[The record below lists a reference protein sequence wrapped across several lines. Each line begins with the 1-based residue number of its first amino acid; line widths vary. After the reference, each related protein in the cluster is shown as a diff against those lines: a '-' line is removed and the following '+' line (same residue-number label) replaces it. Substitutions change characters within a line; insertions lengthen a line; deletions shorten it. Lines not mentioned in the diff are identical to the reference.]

1 MNNLNPVYTER
12 TECQDCYK
20 CVRECPVKA
29 IKIQNGAA
37 AVIPELCIL
46 CGHCVDV
53 CPAGAKRVRDDLEKV
68 KQLIKDRKK
77 VYVSLAPSFTSE
89 FSGVKPGQL
98 ISALKRLGFHGVSE
112 TALGAQQVSAHVA
125 HQLGLKTGKIVI
137 SSACPAVSHY
147 ITRYLPDFTQSM
159 TQLLSPMLTH
169 SKMLRKRYGND
180 IGIVF
185 VGPCIA
191 KKREADSHPQL
202 IDCALTYDGL
212 RRWFELENIDPAQI
226 TPGETDV
233 FVPHSAEEGALYPID
248 GGMSA
253 TLKANCTV
261 HDACFMS
268 FSGIKNIR
276 KALEGLD
283 KVDIKG
289 NIFIEALS
297 CEGGCI
303 NGPGSTGNSA
313 TAAKRY
319 SVVNYASYPRKK
331 IPRSPTIPINE
342 FATDTP
348 VENRNYDEESICAAL
363 RQVGKIKKDDELNCG
378 GCGYDSCRDF
388 AAALLTGKAERTMCV
403 TYMRILA
410 QNKAS
415 GLLRTMPSGVVIV
428 NEKLEIIE
436 SNRNFARLFGPEM
449 EKIFETNP
457 GLEGASL
464 KKILSFH
471 ELFRHVLDTGEDLIN
486 RDIRVNERI
495 LHGSIFTIE
504 PHSVVGG
511 VIADITAPSIQ
522 KEQVIHRAQDIIK
535 KNLTMVQKIAY
546 LLGENASE
554 SEAVLNSIIESFSLK
569 PLEKLTDSP
578 ETQSSQPE

>member
-29 IKIQNGAA
+29 IKIQNSTA

-53 CPAGAKRVRDDLEKV
+53 CPAGAKRVRDELDKV
-68 KQLIKDRKK
+68 KQLIKDKKK

-89 FSGVKPGQL
+89 FSGFKPGQL
-98 ISALKRLGFHGVSE
+98 ISALKSLGFYGVSE

-125 HQLGLKTGKIVI
+125 HQLGLQTGKIVI
-137 SSACPAVSHY
+137 SSACPAVSDFV
-147 ITRYLPDFTQSM
+147 TRYLPKFTQSM

-185 VGPCIA
+185 IGPCVA

-202 IDCALTYDGL
+202 IDCALTYDDL
-212 RRWFELENIDPAQI
+212 RRWLGMENIDLSKISP
-226 TPGETDV
+226 EENDV
-233 FVPHSAEEGALYPID
+233 FVPHAAEEGALYPID

-261 HDACFMS
+261 HEACFMS
-268 FSGIKNIR
+268 FSGIKNIK
-276 KALEGLD
+276 KALEGLEN
-283 KVDIKG
+283 VEITG

-303 NGPGSTGNSA
+303 NGPGASGNSA

-319 SVVNYASYPRKK
+319 SVVNYAQYPRKK

-342 FATDTP
+342 FSTDIP
-348 VENRNYDEESICAAL
+348 VENRFYDEQSIRGAL
-363 RQVGKIKKDDELNCG
+363 RQVGKIKKEDELNCG
-378 GCGYDSCRDF
+378 GCGYDSCREF
-388 AAALLTGKAERTMCV
+388 AAALLSGKAEKTMCV

-436 SNRNFARLFGPEM
+436 SNKNFASLFGPDM
-449 EKIFETNP
+449 EKVFEANP

-471 ELFRHVLDTGEDLIN
+471 ELFKHVLDTGEDLIN
-486 RDIRVNERI
+486 RDIRVNDRI
-495 LHGSIFTIE
+495 LHGSIFSIE

-522 KEQVIHRAQDIIK
+522 KEQVIHRAQDVIK

-554 SEAVLNSIIESFSLK
+554 SEAVLNSIIDSFSLK
-569 PLEKLTDSP
+569 PLENLTDSP
-578 ETQSSQPE
+578 ENQPES